1 MQFRNPHTFGPLKSA
16 FFTEAREREAS
27 NASDWG
33 RGSFT
38 NVIPTVYV
46 RPIRLAGG
54 KEENK
59 TDDAKLSAFYTWD
72 NQ

>member
-1 MQFRNPHTFGPLKSA
+1 MLSPQALERNNR
-16 FFTEAREREAS
+16 EAGEMEAS

-38 NVIPTVYV
+38 NIIQLLV

-59 TDDAKLSAFYTWD
+59 TDDAKLRAVSTD
-72 NQ
+72 

>member
-1 MQFRNPHTFGPLKSA
+1 M
-16 FFTEAREREAS
+16 EAS

-54 KEENK
+54 KEEKRK
-59 TDDAKLSAFYTWD
+59 TKLTTP
-72 NQ
+72 N